1 MFHSQRSAISIEAR
15 VSDPVGAS
23 SSSVAGGLT
32 NLDEAVETP
41 PSPIG
46 GLINVNQEAI
56 NPPSSDSLSG
66 GPMTRA
72 KAKSSSNSDDIL
84 TPNPKKRIRTL
95 RTTRELRNLRP
106 LHSSNEDPA
115 NEVARAKLARSIR

>member
-23 SSSVAGGLT
+23 SSSVAGGLI
-32 NLDEAVETP
+32 NLDEAVETS

-46 GLINVNQEAI
+46 GRINVNQEAI
-56 NPPSSDSLSG
+56 DPPSSHSLSG

-72 KAKSSSNSDDIL
+72 KAKSSSNSDDL
-84 TPNPKKRIRTL
+84 LNSNPKKRVTTL
-95 RTTRELRNLRP
+95 RTMREYRNLRHP
-106 LHSSNEDPA
+106 HSSSEDS
-115 NEVARAKLARSIR
+115 AKKVVRNIVSETVR